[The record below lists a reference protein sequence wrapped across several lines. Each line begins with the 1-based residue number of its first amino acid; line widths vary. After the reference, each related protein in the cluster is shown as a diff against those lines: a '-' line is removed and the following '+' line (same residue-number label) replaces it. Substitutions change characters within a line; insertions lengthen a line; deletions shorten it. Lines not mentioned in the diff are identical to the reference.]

1 MRGTCGQYGYFRDH
15 CKRPELTVRRAFKT
29 ASRHGDD
36 TEREKESAG
45 FAILGRRDRNTKEGL
60 WAIKECNQLR
70 VGVPGRSCE
79 VRATLSLRDASHR
92 RTRGGNDAVFWV
104 PEWKM
109 KSSKMTTTA
118 SSSPPP

>member
-15 CKRPELTVRRAFKT
+15 CKRPELTVRCAFKT

-45 FAILGRRDRNTKEGL
+45 FARLGRREKYKGRALGRNFSHVGAKILIG
-60 WAIKECNQLR
+60 
-70 VGVPGRSCE
+70 VGVAGRSCE

-92 RTRGGNDAVFWV
+92 RTRGGNDAVFGSLNG
-104 PEWKM
+104 K
-109 KSSKMTTTA
+109 
-118 SSSPPP
+118 